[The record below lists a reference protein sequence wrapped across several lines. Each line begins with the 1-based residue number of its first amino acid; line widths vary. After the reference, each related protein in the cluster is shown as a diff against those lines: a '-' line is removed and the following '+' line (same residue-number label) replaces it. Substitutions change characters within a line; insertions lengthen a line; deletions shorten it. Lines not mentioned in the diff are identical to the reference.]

1 MRNENEYF
9 LQLTSIIK
17 QNEQALNV
25 FKQLNSSK
33 LDFQPWPKRPSQILK
48 ESLSEDFFK
57 SILENSLINNSD
69 ILLDYYLYFFPW
81 AKATE
86 ITDDAKLQ
94 SLAISYT
101 ESFIRHIKSLNVSQ
115 ISLGSFLQSKINP
128 SQIDSTKLMPEGNLL
143 LNYKKEGQRFS
154 KLVNV
159 DTLKQIPSIKSQEEV
174 SEFGSV
180 QSANI
185 SSTLE
190 VKEESKTSTEMEL
203 QVEREVELTSQVN
216 ANPVDYSKEYY
227 DLLDEQAQLNATR
240 KRLESARS
248 NKQSRQSGFNGT
260 KVIAYAAGGTFGFAT
275 IFVNL
280 IL

>member
-57 SILENSLINNSD
+57 SVLENSLINNSD

-86 ITDDAKLQ
+86 ISDDAKLQ

-159 DTLKQIPSIKSQEEV
+159 DTLKQVPSIKTSEEV
-174 SEFGSV
+174 SEFSSV

-185 SSTLE
+185 NSTLE

-203 QVEREVELTSQVN
+203 QVEREVELTTQVN

-227 DLLDEQAQLNATR
+227 DLLDEEAQLNATR
-240 KRLESARS
+240 KRIESARS

>member
-48 ESLSEDFFK
+48 ETLSEDFFK
-57 SILENSLINNSD
+57 SVLENSLINNSD

-128 SQIDSTKLMPEGNLL
+128 SQIESTKLMPEGNLL

-159 DTLKQIPSIKSQEEV
+159 DTLKQVPSIKAPDEV
-174 SEFGSV
+174 SEFRSV

-185 SSTLE
+185 SSNLE
-190 VKEESKTSTEMEL
+190 IKEESKTSTEIKL

-227 DLLDEQAQLNATR
+227 DLLDEEAQLNATR

-248 NKQSRQSGFNGT
+248 NKQSRQSSFNGT